1 MLNDTLLEKVT
12 EVDGCKVLGPCA
24 IYSRLGQGGMGAV
37 YRARHMNL
45 GIDVAVKCLKPA
57 LADPQFIKRFQFEA
71 KSAARI
77 GHQNVVRVFD
87 VAEDQGLHYIIMELV
102 QGETAR
108 QRVERKGPLAIGEAL
123 EILYGAALGLAEA
136 HRKGIIHRDIKPDNI
151 LISSSGEVKL
161 VDLGLAK
168 PSFRDASSSMVS
180 SANQVLGTLQYMP
193 PEQWESTLVTMAT
206 DVWALGATFF
216 FLVAGREAIS
226 SGTPPQ
232 VMNRIV
238 NHPFPDVRRVRDDV
252 PDEVIALLARATA
265 KAAQD
270 RFEDAEALANA
281 IAALETR
288 RSGLRDSE
296 AGTTGV
302 ARARVAAAATHAR
315 QDPDAAANR
324 PAIPGRAARDQNR
337 SAGEARRVHIA
348 AARGDDVES
357 RAGRPAPRSARARRA
372 RRARGRRSR
381 FAVRTWSARRGV
393 GAFHA
398 ARSARSRRSARS
410 AAGLREGDSRRR
422 GGLSRERLAARKART
437 PGPDACELLDAARR
451 PRREVSRSARADR
464 QEHRVSR
471 PATRSAG
478 SSPRSSGSS

>member
-1 MLNDTLLEKVT
+1 MLNDTLLETVT

-77 GHQNVVRVFD
+77 GHQNVVRVYD

-123 EILYGAALGLAEA
+123 EILYGAAQGLAEA
-136 HRKGIIHRDIKPDNI
+136 HRKGIIHRDITPDNI

-168 PSFRDASSSMVS
+168 PSFRDDSNSMLS
-180 SANQVLGTLQYMP
+180 SANQVMGTLQYMP
-193 PEQWESTLVTMAT
+193 PEQWESTSDVTMAA

-216 FLVAGREAIS
+216 FLVAGREAIG

-252 PDEVIALLARATA
+252 PDEVITLLARATA
-265 KAAQD
+265 KLVQD
-270 RFEDAEALANA
+270 RFEDAEALATA
-281 IAALETR
+281 ISELTTR

-296 AGTTGV
+296 AGTTV
-302 ARARVAAAATHAR
+302 L
-315 QDPDAAANR
+315 
-324 PAIPGRAARDQNR
+324 
-337 SAGEARRVHIA
+337 
-348 AARGDDVES
+348 
-357 RAGRPAPRSARARRA
+357 
-372 RRARGRRSR
+372 
-381 FAVRTWSARRGV
+381 RTLVSPPPQ
-393 GAFHA
+393 
-398 ARSARSRRSARS
+398 
-410 AAGLREGDSRRR
+410 
-422 GGLSRERLAARKART
+422 RT
-437 PGPDACELLDAARR
+437 L
-451 PRREVSRSARADR
+451 
-464 QEHRVSR
+464 
-471 PATRSAG
+471 
-478 SSPRSSGSS
+478 